1 MARLSSL
8 VAAAFVSVVSLM
20 ALQAAAEMITT
31 DVIIIGAGAS
41 GITAAKTL
49 ADQGVT
55 DFVMLEA
62 TDRVG
67 GRVRNADFAG
77 GKVELG
83 ANWVEGVN
91 GPGPVNPVWTL
102 AQEVNLRSFYS
113 FFDNGTSNI
122 YDERGF
128 VPIEE
133 AASTVEA
140 ADKAF
145 EFVGELSKN
154 LTEGNIEDISQQTGQ
169 RFFGFYPKTAIE
181 MALDWWYYDFTTA
194 EPPRASSLK
203 NTVPLPTEEI
213 FGPDHYFV
221 ADPRGYAVVFQ
232 PLLKSYLKMDG
243 ETVVDS
249 RLKLGK
255 VVNKIEYTDTGVVVS
270 TADGSVYK
278 AKAAIVTAS
287 IGVLQ
292 SNLINFSPGLPF
304 WKMSVIYQFDMAVYT
319 KIFLSFPSKFWPT
332 HPGSEFMLYAD
343 ESRGY
348 YTIWQSLDKQFP
360 DKSLIFVTVTDEQSK
375 RVNQQSFNDTLGE
388 VMVVLRKMF
397 GENIPMADEI
407 YYYDWQSDPY
417 AKGSYSNWPI
427 GVSTFEFKQLQA
439 PVGRVYF
446 CGEHTS
452 ELYSGYLHGALLEG
466 ERTGNEVI
474 QCLKKGKC
482 QGDFAAGMKPPPDS
496 CRAAMKKEAEK
507 TKKYWSKQ
515 VDSLRDQLHGKC
527 T

>member
-1 MARLSSL
+1 MVISSL
-8 VAAAFVSVVSLM
+8 LAAAVLVMTLM
-20 ALQAAAEMITT
+20 ALQAAAEMMTT
-31 DVIIIGAGAS
+31 DVIVIGAGAS
-41 GITAAKTL
+41 GIMAAKTL

-55 DFVMLEA
+55 NSVILEA
-62 TDRVG
+62 TDRLG

-91 GPGPVNPVWTL
+91 GPGPINPVWKL
-102 AQEVNLRSFYS
+102 AQEVKLRSFYS

-128 VPIEE
+128 VPVEE
-133 AASTVEA
+133 TARTVEA

-145 EFVGELSKN
+145 EFVEELSKN
-154 LTEGNIEDISQQTGQ
+154 LTEGGLEDISQQTGQ
-169 RFFGFYPKTAIE
+169 RFFGFYPKSPIE

-213 FGPDHYFV
+213 FGPEHYFV
-221 ADPRGYAVVFQ
+221 ADPRGYATVFQ
-232 PLLKSYLKMDG
+232 PLLKSYMKVDG
-243 ETVVDS
+243 GTVVDS
-249 RLKLGK
+249 RLKLSK
-255 VVNKIEYTDTGVVVS
+255 VVNKIEYTNKGVVVY
-270 TADGSVYK
+270 TADGSVYT
-278 AKAAIVTAS
+278 AKAAIVTVS

-292 SNLINFSPGLPF
+292 SNLISFSPGLPF

-343 ESRGY
+343 EQRGY

-360 DKSLIFVTVTDEQSK
+360 DKNLIFVTVTDEHSK

-388 VMVVLRKMF
+388 IMVVLRKMF
-397 GENIPMADEI
+397 GENIPMADGI
-407 YYYDWQSDPY
+407 YYYDWEKDPFF
-417 AKGSYSNWPI
+417 KGTYSNWPI
-427 GVSTFEFKQLQA
+427 GVSSYEFKQLQQA

-474 QCLKKGKC
+474 QCLKTGKC
-482 QGDFAAGMKPPPDS
+482 QGDFAAGMKPPPES
-496 CRAAMKKEAEK
+496 CLAATQQEVEK
-507 TKKYWSKQ
+507 TKKYWSKK
-515 VDSLRDQLHGKC
+515 VDSLREEMRGKC
-527 T
+527 I